1 MSIANIPGGWLFSSR
16 MLRLPITARWSYV
29 AALLWCHNEESDG
42 FIRSDDLHVIPGFD
56 MDCIPRLQD
65 QDILVAV
72 EGGWKLQPNGEAWEN
87 SQSTKEQVDQARL
100 RNRERQAKLRERRNG
115 VTPPVTT
122 EVTNEVSNEG
132 SKQNK
137 TKPNQT
143 SLVVTKSGTE
153 TEKGPKRASRLP
165 EGWQPPESTIR
176 KMRERFPHLDLRSE
190 HEKFCNY
197 WLSKSGRDATKVDWA
212 RTWINWIITAAERS
226 PNGHRAE
233 AVAQSATDRKIAFLQ
248 SMKVNPNG
256 QQELE

>member
-42 FIRSDDLHVIPGFD
+42 FIRSDDLPVIPGFD

-143 SLVVTKSGTE
+143 SLVVVTESGTE
-153 TEKGPKRASRLP
+153 TEKGRSAHPDCRKAGSR
-165 EGWQPPESTIR
+165 
-176 KMRERFPHLDLRSE
+176 
-190 HEKFCNY
+190 
-197 WLSKSGRDATKVDWA
+197 
-212 RTWINWIITAAERS
+212 
-226 PNGHRAE
+226 PNR
-233 AVAQSATDRKIAFLQ
+233 QSARCARGSRILTFAA
-248 SMKVNPNG
+248 SMRSSAITGCPNRDG
-256 QQELE
+256 MPPRLTG